1 MLKVYYADCGERD
14 GHEYAWEMLRK
25 ILKSKYKIDGLDDK
39 IIYNEHKKPF
49 IKGNLIYFN
58 ISHYGRLVAVAVS
71 DSEVGV
77 QIEHKDN
84 FKVGTNVENCQLWLS
99 DKERDELSKTED
111 FAGFLTEKWTEKKAI
126 LKMIGSGLLNVQSL
140 KNAFRHSK
148 YAVSSF
154 YIGNYCLSVANKKN
168 EKLKLRNLQNY
179 K

>member
-1 MLKVYYADCGERD
+1 MLKVYYADTGEKD
-14 GHEYAWEMLRK
+14 GHEYAWDILRVV
-25 ILKSKYKIDGLDDK
+25 LKKDFKIDFSEKDV
-39 IIYNEHKKPF
+39 IYNEHKKPF
-49 IKGNLIYFN
+49 LRGNPVYFN

-84 FKVGTNVENCQLWLS
+84 FKAGTNVENRQLWLS
-99 DKERDELSKTED
+99 DKEQNELSKSED
-111 FAGFLTEKWTEKKAI
+111 PAGYLTERWTEKKAI

-148 YAVSSF
+148 YTVSSF

-168 EKLKLRNLQNY
+168 EKLKLRNLKNY